1 MSGNMVIIHGGGPTA
16 VINASLYGAVEE
28 AKKHPEVGKIY
39 AAIGGTG
46 GLLHKK
52 LLDLREIPQ
61 EELDLLLTS
70 PASAIGTSRDHLE
83 PEDYA
88 AMVPVFEEFG
98 IRYVL
103 LNGGN
108 GTMDTCSR
116 IYEQC
121 CAHGISVMGI
131 PKTMDND
138 IAVTDHSPG
147 VGSAARYMAVSTAEV
162 CADVRGLPI
171 HIVVIEALGRNAGWV
186 TASSALAADCGVGGP
201 DLIYLPERA
210 CDEAAFLRDVQE
222 LIDRKGCAM
231 RTANR
236 SWNRY
241 FRWDARSILGMSAPI
256 LPTSSPKSWDIKRA
270 AKNPDCLD
278 VLRLPCNPPVTGK
291 RRCWREN
298 SPQKLWY
305 VGRAERWSDS
315 GGSRGSLT
323 GSSR

>member
-108 GTMDTCSR
+108 GTMDTCS
-116 IYEQC
+116 
-121 CAHGISVMGI
+121 
-131 PKTMDND
+131 
-138 IAVTDHSPG
+138 
-147 VGSAARYMAVSTAEV
+147 
-162 CADVRGLPI
+162 
-171 HIVVIEALGRNAGWV
+171 
-186 TASSALAADCGVGGP
+186 
-201 DLIYLPERA
+201 
-210 CDEAAFLRDVQE
+210 
-222 LIDRKGCAM
+222 DRK
-231 RTANR
+231 
-236 SWNRY
+236 S
-241 FRWDARSILGMSAPI
+241 
-256 LPTSSPKSWDIKRA
+256 
-270 AKNPDCLD
+270 
-278 VLRLPCNPPVTGK
+278 VV
-291 RRCWREN
+291 RER
-298 SPQKLWY
+298 
-305 VGRAERWSDS
+305 V
-315 GGSRGSLT
+315 
-323 GSSR
+323 